1 MTATLKAR
9 LLSAPA
15 YARPVVPL
23 TLSLIAGIA
32 IGAEWPGGNAIA
44 LAVIGGSIAA
54 VARCLACR
62 RPTAFLPLIL
72 FISLGYLSMQPYAV
86 PRFPPTM

>member
-9 LLSAPA
+9 LLSASA
-15 YARPVVPL
+15 YARPVIPL

-32 IGAEWPGGNAIA
+32 IGSEWPGGQAIA
-44 LAVIGGSIAA
+44 LAVIGGSVA
-54 VARCLACR
+54 VIARCLARR
-62 RPTAFLPLIL
+62 RPAAFFPLIL
-72 FISLGYLSMQPYAV
+72 FVALGYLSMQPYAI